1 MADETRNPDRS
12 NMETYEPACDAC
24 LCYIIIS
31 NIFLLSLICHSVLS
45 MAFMRNDVTFS
56 DFTIKPRFVV
66 IF

>member
-12 NMETYEPACDAC
+12 NMETYGPARDVC
-24 LCYIIIS
+24 LCHIIIS
-31 NIFLLSLICHSVLS
+31 NIFFLSLLCHSVLS